1 MEINETE
8 HEKPQRKSMKP
19 KASFQRRLKK
29 KDTPLAGLIR
39 KKGNNMHCQ

>member
-29 KDTPLAGLIR
+29 KKDTPLAGLIR
-39 KKGNNMHCQ
+39 KKGK

>member
-19 KASFQRRLKK
+19 ESQFSEKIKKK

-39 KKGNNMHCQ
+39 KKGK